1 MVRQGNPLSPL
12 IFVLTVDMLQSIFN
26 EAMRSNLI
34 HVPIPMG
41 PKHDLHVIHY
51 ADDTIL
57 VTPDAESQI
66 MESITTWH
74 ILLHK

>member
-1 MVRQGNPLSPL
+1 
-12 IFVLTVDMLQSIFN
+12 
-26 EAMRSNLI
+26 MRSNLI